1 MLDLLQGP
9 ALLVQQYP
17 LVTLALLILL
27 DTAFGVVPIE
37 ISVLLGISMGLSPVS
52 LGILGAVFSVLGA
65 LVDYLIGLWGLRIIH
80 LKDEERDRGRRFF
93 QLYGSWSLLL
103 IRLIPFFPSK
113 PISILAGGMQYSAYL
128 FVIYTGIGSFL
139 RFYIEAE
146 IFQRLHI
153 VSKVGIDVLVRRAY
167 EYATDLSSYATS
179 LAVMGMALLLY
190 YLLVM
195 RTNEAKA

>member
-80 LKDEERDRGRRFF
+80 LKEAERERGKEFF
-93 QLYGSWSLLL
+93 RLYGGWSLLL

-113 PISILAGGMQYSAYL
+113 PLSLLAGGMQYSVYL

-146 IFQRLHI
+146 IFQRLG
-153 VSKVGIDVLVRRAY
+153 VVNKVGIDVIATRAY
-167 EYATDLSSYATS
+167 EYATDLSSYAVS
-179 LAVMGMALLLY
+179 LAVMGMAILLY

-195 RTNEAKA
+195 RTNEA